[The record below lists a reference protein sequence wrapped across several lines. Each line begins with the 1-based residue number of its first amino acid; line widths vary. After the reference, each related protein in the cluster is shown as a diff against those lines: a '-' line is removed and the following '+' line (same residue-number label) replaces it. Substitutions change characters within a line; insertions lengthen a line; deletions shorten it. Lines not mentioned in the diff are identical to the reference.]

1 MCHGMSIVPFPQALH
16 HAMAAKRS
24 ACSVGLDPNPDLMP
38 AWFVAAHRDDPER
51 LLTEFGR
58 IVLDA
63 VADLVPIV
71 KPQSAYYERFGSRG
85 IAALE
90 ATVADARG
98 RGLLV
103 LLDAKR
109 GDIGATSQAYAAA
122 YLQPDSPIP
131 ADALTINPYLGDDSL
146 EPFVDAA
153 NESGRGLFILA
164 LTSNPG
170 GGRLQRIDA
179 GGRPFYEHVAEI
191 IAAFA
196 GSGEGYS
203 AIGAVVGATH
213 PEDGA
218 KIRKLL
224 RRSILLVPGIGAQG
238 GDPEA
243 IRALFDQ
250 DGNGA
255 IVNSSRAITFPR
267 AGGDSESEWRGA
279 IRDAAATFVAQIEA
293 VRR

>member
-1 MCHGMSIVPFPQALH
+1 
-16 HAMAAKRS
+16 
-24 ACSVGLDPNPDLMP
+24 MP
-38 AWFVAAHRDDPER
+38 EWFVSAHRDDPFH

-63 VADLVPIV
+63 VADLVPVV

-90 ATVADARG
+90 ATVAEAHL

-122 YLQPDSPIP
+122 YLRPDSPTP
-131 ADALTINPYLGDDSL
+131 ADALTISPYLGDDSL
-146 EPFVDAA
+146 EPFVEVAR
-153 NESGRGLFILA
+153 ESGRGVFILA

-170 GGRLQRIDA
+170 GGRLQSVDA

-191 IAAFA
+191 IAKLA
-196 GSGEGYS
+196 GPGEGYS
-203 AIGAVVGATH
+203 AVGAVVGATH
-213 PEDGA
+213 PEDGVT
-218 KIRKLL
+218 IRKLL
-224 RRSILLVPGIGAQG
+224 PRSILLVPGIGAQG

-243 IRALFDQ
+243 VRALFDQ

-255 IVNSSRAITFPR
+255 IVNSSRAITFPKTR
-267 AGGDSESEWRGA
+267 SQTEVEWRA
-279 IRDAAATFVAQIEA
+279 AMRDAAASFVAQIEA